1 MNITINPYL
10 MALVFVVFVLLLWA
24 MNAWVYKPLLAFMDN
39 REAEINDS
47 LSKIESD
54 NKQST
59 QIQSQIEDLLKDANE
74 QRRAIIAQATKQ
86 AIEAY
91 DAIIAQKESELE
103 QEFEDFSSQ
112 LKSEKQVLK
121 EQLKGKLEVFETELN
136 KRMVV

>member
-1 MNITINPYL
+1 

>member
-1 MNITINPYL
+1 
-10 MALVFVVFVLLLWA
+10 MALVFVVFVLLLLT

-91 DAIIAQKESELE
+91 DVIMAQKESELE

-112 LKSEKQVLK
+112 LKSEQQVLK